1 MNESFQTYR
10 LKPHWIQYVIDQLP
24 WILIWVV
31 VTLYAG
37 DDTLPYREYL
47 GYVSACMLCYLLWQA
62 LELCRIEYVITGEQL
77 IYRHGVLFHSADY
90 MELYRIVDY
99 QESRTPV
106 QQLTGLK
113 NILLL
118 SGDRTLP
125 RLRMVGIRGSSR
137 ILDEI
142 RARVDFFALRLN
154 IWIYMIA
161 SIFGT
166 LFVYTALD
174 NIS

>member
-118 SGDRTLP
+118 SGDRSLP
-125 RLRMVGIRGSSR
+125 RLRMVGVRGSSR

-142 RARVDFFALRLN
+142 RARVEYNKKRRG
-154 IWIYMIA
+154 IYEI
-161 SIFGT
+161 T
-166 LFVYTALD
+166 
-174 NIS
+174 NRN

>member
-37 DDTLPYREYL
+37 DDALPYREYL
-47 GYVSACMLCYLLWQA
+47 GYVSVCMLCYLLWQV

-99 QESRTPV
+99 QESRTPL

-118 SGDRTLP
+118 SGDRSLP

-142 RARVDFFALRLN
+142 RARVEYNKKRRG
-154 IWIYMIA
+154 IYEI
-161 SIFGT
+161 T
-166 LFVYTALD
+166 
-174 NIS
+174 NRN

>member
-118 SGDRTLP
+118 SGDRSLP
-125 RLRMVGIRGSSR
+125 RLRMVGIRGSSL

-142 RARVDFFALRLN
+142 RARVEYNKKRRG
-154 IWIYMIA
+154 IYEI
-161 SIFGT
+161 T
-166 LFVYTALD
+166 
-174 NIS
+174 NRN

>member
-47 GYVSACMLCYLLWQA
+47 GYVSVCMLCYLLWQS

-118 SGDRTLP
+118 SGDRSLP

-142 RARVDFFALRLN
+142 RARVEYNKKRRG
-154 IWIYMIA
+154 IYEI
-161 SIFGT
+161 T
-166 LFVYTALD
+166 
-174 NIS
+174 NRN

>member
-1 MNESFQTYR
+1 MNEAFLTYR
-10 LKPHWIQYVIDQLP
+10 LKPHWIQYAIDQLP
-24 WILIWVV
+24 WIIIWVI

-47 GYVSACMLCYLLWQA
+47 TYGSFCMMCYLIWQA
-62 LELCRIEYVITGEQL
+62 IELWRIEYVITGEQL
-77 IYRHGVLFHSADY
+77 IYKHGVLFHSADY

-142 RARVDFFALRLN
+142 RIRVEYNKKRRG
-154 IWIYMIA
+154 IYEI
-161 SIFGT
+161 T
-166 LFVYTALD
+166 
-174 NIS
+174 NRN

>member
-10 LKPHWIQYVIDQLP
+10 LKPRWIQYVIDQLP
-24 WILIWVV
+24 WILIWLV

-118 SGDRTLP
+118 SGDRSLP

-142 RARVDFFALRLN
+142 RARVEYNKKRRG
-154 IWIYMIA
+154 IYEI
-161 SIFGT
+161 T
-166 LFVYTALD
+166 
-174 NIS
+174 NRN

>member
-1 MNESFQTYR
+1 MNESFQTYK
-10 LKPHWIQYVIDQLP
+10 LKPHWIQYAIDQLP
-24 WILIWVV
+24 WIIIWIV

-47 GYVSACMLCYLLWQA
+47 MYGSVCMMCYLIWQA

-125 RLRMVGIRGSSR
+125 RLRMVGIRGNSR

-142 RARVDFFALRLN
+142 RARVEYNKKRRG
-154 IWIYMIA
+154 IYEI
-161 SIFGT
+161 T
-166 LFVYTALD
+166 
-174 NIS
+174 NRN

>member
-118 SGDRTLP
+118 SGDRSLP
-125 RLRMVGIRGSSR
+125 RLRMVGIRSSSR

-142 RARVDFFALRLN
+142 RVRVEYNKKGRG
-154 IWIYMIA
+154 IYEI
-161 SIFGT
+161 T
-166 LFVYTALD
+166 
-174 NIS
+174 NRN

>member
-24 WILIWVV
+24 WILIWLV

-118 SGDRTLP
+118 SGDRSLP

-142 RARVDFFALRLN
+142 RVRVEYNKKRRG
-154 IWIYMIA
+154 IYEI
-161 SIFGT
+161 T
-166 LFVYTALD
+166 
-174 NIS
+174 NRN

>member
-1 MNESFQTYR
+1 MKDMNEAFLTYR
-10 LKPHWIQYVIDQLP
+10 LKPHWIQYAIDQLP
-24 WILIWVV
+24 WIIIWVI

-37 DDTLPYREYL
+37 DDTFPYREYL
-47 GYVSACMLCYLLWQA
+47 MYGSVCMMCYLIWQA
-62 LELCRIEYVITGEQL
+62 IEFYRIEYVITGEQL
-77 IYRHGVLFHSADY
+77 IYKHGVLFHSADY

-142 RARVDFFALRLN
+142 RIRVEYNKKRRG
-154 IWIYMIA
+154 IYEI
-161 SIFGT
+161 T
-166 LFVYTALD
+166 
-174 NIS
+174 NRN

>member
-47 GYVSACMLCYLLWQA
+47 GYVSVCMLWQA

-118 SGDRTLP
+118 SGDRSLP

-142 RARVDFFALRLN
+142 RARVEYNKKRRG
-154 IWIYMIA
+154 IYEI
-161 SIFGT
+161 T
-166 LFVYTALD
+166 
-174 NIS
+174 NRN

>member
-10 LKPHWIQYVIDQLP
+10 LKPRWIQYVIDQLP

-118 SGDRTLP
+118 SGDRSLP

-142 RARVDFFALRLN
+142 RARVEYNKKRRG
-154 IWIYMIA
+154 IYEITNR
-161 SIFGT
+161 I
-166 LFVYTALD
+166 
-174 NIS
+174 

>member
-24 WILIWVV
+24 WILIWLV

-118 SGDRTLP
+118 SGDRSLP

-142 RARVDFFALRLN
+142 RTRVEYNKKRRG
-154 IWIYMIA
+154 IYEITNR
-161 SIFGT
+161 I
-166 LFVYTALD
+166 
-174 NIS
+174 

>member
-10 LKPHWIQYVIDQLP
+10 LKPHWIQYAIDQLP
-24 WILIWVV
+24 WIIIWVI

-47 GYVSACMLCYLLWQA
+47 TYGSICMMCYLIWQA
-62 LELCRIEYVITGEQL
+62 IELWRIEYVITDEQL
-77 IYRHGVLFHSADY
+77 IYKHGVLFHSADY

-142 RARVDFFALRLN
+142 RIRVEYNKKRRG
-154 IWIYMIA
+154 IYEI
-161 SIFGT
+161 T
-166 LFVYTALD
+166 
-174 NIS
+174 NRN

>member
-1 MNESFQTYR
+1 MNESFQTYK
-10 LKPHWIQYVIDQLP
+10 LKPHWIQYAIDQLP
-24 WILIWVV
+24 WIIIWLV
-31 VTLYAG
+31 VTLYVG

-47 GYVSACMLCYLLWQA
+47 MYISVGMMCYLIWQA

-142 RARVDFFALRLN
+142 RARVEYNKKRRG
-154 IWIYMIA
+154 IYEI
-161 SIFGT
+161 T
-166 LFVYTALD
+166 
-174 NIS
+174 NRN

>member
-1 MNESFQTYR
+1 MNEAFLTYR

-24 WILIWVV
+24 WIIIWVI

-47 GYVSACMLCYLLWQA
+47 MYGSVCMMCYLIWQA
-62 LELCRIEYVITGEQL
+62 IELWRIEYVITGEQL
-77 IYRHGVLFHSADY
+77 IYKHGVLFHSADY

-125 RLRMVGIRGSSR
+125 RLRMVGIRDSSC

-142 RARVDFFALRLN
+142 RIRVEYNKKRRG
-154 IWIYMIA
+154 IYEI
-161 SIFGT
+161 T
-166 LFVYTALD
+166 
-174 NIS
+174 NRN

>member
-37 DDTLPYREYL
+37 DDALPYREYL

-118 SGDRTLP
+118 SGDRSLP

-142 RARVDFFALRLN
+142 RVRVEYNKKRRG
-154 IWIYMIA
+154 IYEI
-161 SIFGT
+161 T
-166 LFVYTALD
+166 
-174 NIS
+174 NRN

>member
-24 WILIWVV
+24 WILIWLV

-118 SGDRTLP
+118 SGDRSLP

-142 RARVDFFALRLN
+142 RARVEYNKKRRG
-154 IWIYMIA
+154 IYEI
-161 SIFGT
+161 T
-166 LFVYTALD
+166 
-174 NIS
+174 NRN

>member
-118 SGDRTLP
+118 SGDRSLP
-125 RLRMVGIRGSSR
+125 RLRMVGIRGSSQ

-142 RARVDFFALRLN
+142 RTRVENNKKRRG
-154 IWIYMIA
+154 IYEITNR
-161 SIFGT
+161 I
-166 LFVYTALD
+166 
-174 NIS
+174 

>member
-37 DDTLPYREYL
+37 DDTLPYSEYL

-118 SGDRTLP
+118 SGDRSLP

-142 RARVDFFALRLN
+142 RARVEYNKKRRG
-154 IWIYMIA
+154 IYEI
-161 SIFGT
+161 T
-166 LFVYTALD
+166 
-174 NIS
+174 NRN

>member
-118 SGDRTLP
+118 SGDRSLP

-142 RARVDFFALRLN
+142 RTRVEYNKKRRG
-154 IWIYMIA
+154 IYEITNR
-161 SIFGT
+161 I
-166 LFVYTALD
+166 
-174 NIS
+174 

>member
-24 WILIWVV
+24 WILIWLV

-77 IYRHGVLFHSADY
+77 IYRHGVLFHSVDY

-118 SGDRTLP
+118 SGDRSLP

-166 LFVYTALD
+166 LFVHTALD

>member
-1 MNESFQTYR
+1 MNEAFLTYR

-24 WILIWVV
+24 WIIIWVI

-37 DDTLPYREYL
+37 DDTFPYREYL
-47 GYVSACMLCYLLWQA
+47 TYGSVCMMCYLIWQA
-62 LELCRIEYVITGEQL
+62 IELWRIEYVITGEQL
-77 IYRHGVLFHSADY
+77 IYKHGVLFHSADY

-125 RLRMVGIRGSSR
+125 RLRMVGIRGSSC

-142 RARVDFFALRLN
+142 RIRVEYNKKRRG
-154 IWIYMIA
+154 IYEI
-161 SIFGT
+161 T
-166 LFVYTALD
+166 
-174 NIS
+174 NRN

>member
-37 DDTLPYREYL
+37 DDALPYREYL

-118 SGDRTLP
+118 SGDRSLP

-142 RARVDFFALRLN
+142 RARVEYNKKRRG
-154 IWIYMIA
+154 IYEI
-161 SIFGT
+161 T
-166 LFVYTALD
+166 
-174 NIS
+174 NRN

>member
-1 MNESFQTYR
+1 MKDMNEAFLTYR
-10 LKPHWIQYVIDQLP
+10 LKPHWIQYAIDQLP
-24 WILIWVV
+24 WIIIWVI

-37 DDTLPYREYL
+37 DDTFPYREYL
-47 GYVSACMLCYLLWQA
+47 TYGSVCMLCYLIWQA
-62 LELCRIEYVITGEQL
+62 IELWRIEYVITGEQL
-77 IYRHGVLFHSADY
+77 IYKHGVLFHSADY

-142 RARVDFFALRLN
+142 RIRVEYNKKRRG
-154 IWIYMIA
+154 IYEI
-161 SIFGT
+161 T
-166 LFVYTALD
+166 
-174 NIS
+174 NRN

>member
-1 MNESFQTYR
+1 MNEAFLTYR

-24 WILIWVV
+24 WIVIWVI

-47 GYVSACMLCYLLWQA
+47 MYGSVCMMCYLIWQA
-62 LELCRIEYVITGEQL
+62 IELWRIEYVITGEQL
-77 IYRHGVLFHSADY
+77 IYKHGVLFHSADY

-99 QESRTPV
+99 QENRTPV

-125 RLRMVGIRGSSR
+125 RLRMVGIRGSSC

-142 RARVDFFALRLN
+142 RIRVEYNKKRRG
-154 IWIYMIA
+154 IYEI
-161 SIFGT
+161 T
-166 LFVYTALD
+166 
-174 NIS
+174 NRN

>member
-77 IYRHGVLFHSADY
+77 IYKHGVLFHSADY

-118 SGDRTLP
+118 SGDRSLP

-142 RARVDFFALRLN
+142 RARVEYNKKRRG
-154 IWIYMIA
+154 IYEITNR
-161 SIFGT
+161 I
-166 LFVYTALD
+166 
-174 NIS
+174 

>member
-1 MNESFQTYR
+1 MNESFKTYR
-10 LKPHWIQYVIDQLP
+10 LRPHRIQYVIDQMP
-24 WILIWVV
+24 WIIIWGF

-37 DDTLPYREYL
+37 DDTFPYRVYL
-47 GYVSACMLCYLLWQA
+47 GYVSACMLFYLLWQA
-62 LELCRIEYVITGEQL
+62 MELCRVEYVITGEQL
-77 IYRHGVLFHSADY
+77 IYRHGVLFHAADY

-99 QESRTPV
+99 QESRTPI

-125 RLRMVGIRGSSR
+125 RLRMVGIRGNSR

-142 RARVDFFALRLN
+142 RARVEYNKKRRG
-154 IWIYMIA
+154 IYEI
-161 SIFGT
+161 T
-166 LFVYTALD
+166 
-174 NIS
+174 NRN

>member
-10 LKPHWIQYVIDQLP
+10 LKPHWIQYDIDQLP

-118 SGDRTLP
+118 SGDRSLP

-142 RARVDFFALRLN
+142 RARVEYNKKRRG
-154 IWIYMIA
+154 IYEI
-161 SIFGT
+161 T
-166 LFVYTALD
+166 
-174 NIS
+174 NRN

>member
-47 GYVSACMLCYLLWQA
+47 GYVSACMLCYLFWQA

-118 SGDRTLP
+118 SGDRSLP

-142 RARVDFFALRLN
+142 RARVEYNKKRRG
-154 IWIYMIA
+154 IYEI
-161 SIFGT
+161 T
-166 LFVYTALD
+166 
-174 NIS
+174 NRN

>member
-10 LKPHWIQYVIDQLP
+10 LKPHWIQYFIDQLP

-118 SGDRTLP
+118 SGDRSLP

-142 RARVDFFALRLN
+142 RARVEYNKKRRG
-154 IWIYMIA
+154 IYEI
-161 SIFGT
+161 T
-166 LFVYTALD
+166 
-174 NIS
+174 NRN

>member
-1 MNESFQTYR
+1 MNEAFLTYR
-10 LKPHWIQYVIDQLP
+10 LKPHWIQYAIDQLP
-24 WILIWVV
+24 WIIIWVI

-47 GYVSACMLCYLLWQA
+47 TYGSVCMMCYLIWQA
-62 LELCRIEYVITGEQL
+62 IELLRIEYVITGEQL
-77 IYRHGVLFHSADY
+77 IYKHGVLFHSADY

-142 RARVDFFALRLN
+142 RIRVEYNKKRRG
-154 IWIYMIA
+154 IYEI
-161 SIFGT
+161 T
-166 LFVYTALD
+166 
-174 NIS
+174 NRN

>member
-1 MNESFQTYR
+1 MKDMNEAFLTYR

-118 SGDRTLP
+118 SGDRSLP

-142 RARVDFFALRLN
+142 RARVEYNKKRRG
-154 IWIYMIA
+154 IYEI
-161 SIFGT
+161 T
-166 LFVYTALD
+166 
-174 NIS
+174 NRN

>member
-118 SGDRTLP
+118 SGDRSLP

-142 RARVDFFALRLN
+142 RARVEYNKKRRG
-154 IWIYMIA
+154 IYEI
-161 SIFGT
+161 T
-166 LFVYTALD
+166 
-174 NIS
+174 NRN

>member
-10 LKPHWIQYVIDQLP
+10 LNPHWIQYVIDQLP

-106 QQLTGLK
+106 QQLIGLK

-118 SGDRTLP
+118 SGDRSLP
-125 RLRMVGIRGSSR
+125 RLRMVGIRGSSQ

-142 RARVDFFALRLN
+142 RTRVEYNKKRRG
-154 IWIYMIA
+154 IYEI
-161 SIFGT
+161 T
-166 LFVYTALD
+166 
-174 NIS
+174 NRN